1 MTPTAITT
9 TITLKNVVRRMYSR
23 LFMQRKAP
31 RLTWRAELGGAAPG
45 GLGALGLPRSR
56 QAPNPAHRIK
66 FLRQVNLK
74 TGEVVPILKGTAR
87 G

>member
-1 MTPTAITT
+1 VIARLPKRTP
-9 TITLKNVVRRMYSR
+9 SDEE
-23 LFMQRKAP
+23 KAP
-31 RLTWRAELGGAAPG
+31 QLHAELLAGRHS
-45 GLGALGLPRSR
+45 GLRGYLRLPRSR
-56 QAPNPAHRIK
+56 QASNSAHRIK